1 MARTAPAR
9 SKRVTVGEQFPTLL
23 LRGLNDEPVQIP
35 APTGALTSTFRDLAG
50 DTGR

>member
-35 APTGALTSTFRDLAG
+35 DPTGALTVLHG
-50 DTGR
+50 